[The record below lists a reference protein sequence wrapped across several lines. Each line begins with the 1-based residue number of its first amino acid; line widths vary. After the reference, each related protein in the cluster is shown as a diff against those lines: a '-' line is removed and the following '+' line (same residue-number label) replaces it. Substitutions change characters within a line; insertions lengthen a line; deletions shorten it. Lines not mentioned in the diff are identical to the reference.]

1 MAVNAYSNHSDYQ
14 LEDIPGIWWE
24 KVPTLCLPN
33 EILWEYAN
41 EKGMQ
46 PLNVSYGRAGAK
58 PDGEIVYI
66 VTYWVGI
73 ETNETMA
80 SVQVPEGDYSC
91 VLFRTFDTQ
100 DHNLRPKNDSYLRCC
115 FLFVLSSRDTDVQI

>member
-1 MAVNAYSNHSDYQ
+1 MAVNAYSNHSDFQ

-33 EILWEYAN
+33 EILWEYAD

-46 PLNVSYGRAGAK
+46 PLNVSYGRKGAK

-100 DHNLRPKNDSYLRCC
+100 LNPGFNFDRLD
-115 FLFVLSSRDTDVQI
+115 I